1 MSLGVVELVGRGCL
15 LFARVE
21 IGVTKF
27 PPKKTKPMF
36 ALLRIAEGERAAQ
49 PSREPKRGPNSLGKS
64 EKKPTKC
71 P

>member
-49 PSREPKRGPNSLGKS
+49 PSREPKRQARS
-64 EKKPTKC
+64 EPSWEKVKRNRN
-71 P
+71 

>member
-1 MSLGVVELVGRGCL
+1 M

-49 PSREPKRGPNSLGKS
+49 PSREPKRGPNSLGKM
-64 EKKPTKC
+64 
-71 P
+71 